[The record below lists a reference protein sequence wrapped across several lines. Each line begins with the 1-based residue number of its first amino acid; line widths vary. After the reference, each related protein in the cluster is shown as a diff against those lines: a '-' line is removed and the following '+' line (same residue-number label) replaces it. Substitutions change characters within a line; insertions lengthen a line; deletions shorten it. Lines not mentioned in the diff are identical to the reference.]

1 MVRGQENARFLRL
14 DRSGDLAGGSFRHV
28 VGSAV
33 LIRREQFAF
42 PNKFIL
48 HNHIVIW

>member
-1 MVRGQENARFLRL
+1 LP
-14 DRSGDLAGGSFRHV
+14 GGSFRHV

-48 HNHIVIW
+48 YNHIVIW